1 MHVRVAS
8 RRRAIGLSLALLASS
23 FTVACGGQP
32 EPGSDVSIAWT
43 IEPAPPAAN
52 APGVVRVTLRDAEQ
66 QVVRGAS
73 LQLEGQMSHP
83 GMAPVLAPLT
93 EQPDGTYQAPFQFT
107 MAGDWVLVVS
117 GEIAGVGRITRQIE
131 VAGVRPA
138 S

>member
-8 RRRAIGLSLALLASS
+8 RRRAVGLSLALLACSL
-23 FTVACGGQP
+23 TLACGGPP
-32 EPGSDVSIAWT
+32 EPGSDLSIAWS
-43 IEPAPPAAN
+43 IEPAPPAAS
-52 APGVVRVTLRDAEQ
+52 APGVVRVTVRDARQ
-66 QVVRGAS
+66 QVVRGAR

-83 GMAPVLAPLT
+83 GMAPVLATLT

-107 MAGDWVLVVS
+107 MAGDWVLVLT
-117 GEIAGVGRITRQIE
+117 GEVAGVGRITRQLE

>member
-8 RRRAIGLSLALLASS
+8 RRRAVGLSLAVLACSLLLACNRQ
-23 FTVACGGQP
+23 A
-32 EPGSDVSIAWT
+32 EPGGDIAVAWV

-52 APGVVRVTLRDAEQ
+52 APGLVRVTLRDAQ
-66 QVVRGAS
+66 QQLVRGGR

-93 EQPDGTYQAPFQFT
+93 EQADGTYQAPFQFT
-107 MAGDWVLVVS
+107 MAGDWVLVVT
-117 GEIAGVGRITRQIE
+117 GELPGVGRISRQIE

-138 S
+138 P